1 MSLSGW
7 TGASSDSSRSLGST
21 ARRCAAASV
30 DGPTDFQPE
39 LDAEVNLSE
48 RGGQPPVPAVPWLHS
63 TGLFLLALE
72 HATGGFS
79 LVGVDIVGL
88 HESPDL
94 CHPHLARGRACRDV
108 PAWIALAGELARRL
122 RMHDAAL
129 SQAHWRGC
137 PHVPPAAR
145 SLRQCSAIAP
155 FQVAFQ
161 ARSFHAVEHGLVT
174 CKAEFFGSA
183 IPSGGLSALACRA
196 PEFSVLLIC
205 TTSRTL
211 RRSPILLTLSHAPL
225 ELQSEL
231 PWT

>member
-48 RGGQPPVPAVPWLHS
+48 RGGQPPVPAVPSLHS

-122 RMHDAAL
+122 RMARCPAL
-129 SQAHWRGC
+129 ASTLARM
-137 PHVPPAAR
+137 PAR
-145 SLRQCSAIAP
+145 
-155 FQVAFQ
+155 
-161 ARSFHAVEHGLVT
+161 T
-174 CKAEFFGSA
+174 
-183 IPSGGLSALACRA
+183 SGGAVPQTMLRHSPVPGRISG
-196 PEFSVLLIC
+196 PLIPC
-205 TTSRTL
+205 GRT
-211 RRSPILLTLSHAPL
+211 RTCHVQGRIL
-225 ELQSEL
+225 
-231 PWT
+231 WTCDSIG